1 MMDWVV
7 AINASRDRDLGP
19 FLARRVSGAWI
30 EEPDGP
36 LLTYR
41 CTTAQGSET
50 TLFRRQLADA
60 LAQYLLIY
68 QKRQWLESLAPEV
81 MPAGYGA
88 DMLRAVIDESLRRLH
103 ASALDD
109 RRRLREAS
117 ERLGDFLAESA
128 VIQLDGVRRFLFAD
142 YEQLWL
148 AVLAETLQE
157 WDWQREHE
165 EFIQFLQRCI
175 SRLPGS
181 VVTLAI
187 RFNETGLLILED
199 GDGHRV
205 TPPPGYQ
212 DRMKGFSDDEWIM
225 LVLRMAPR
233 RLVIHDEWLPNAV
246 KEILLGVYGDGFHWC
261 AGCRRCKPPQSFGPT
276 S

>member
-1 MMDWVV
+1 MDWVV

-41 CTTAQGSET
+41 CTTSPGPET

-68 QKRQWLESLAPEV
+68 QKRQWLESLASQV
-81 MPAGYGA
+81 MPDGHGA
-88 DMLRAVIDESLRRLH
+88 DMMRSMIDESLRRLH
-103 ASALDD
+103 ASAVAD
-109 RRRLREAS
+109 RWRLREAR
-117 ERLGDFLAESA
+117 ERLGDFLGESA
-128 VIQLDGVRRFLFAD
+128 VVQLDGVRRFLFAD
-142 YEQLWL
+142 YEELWL
-148 AVLAETLQE
+148 SVLAETLQE

-165 EFIQFLQRCI
+165 EFIQLLQRRL
-175 SRLPGS
+175 SRLPGAL
-181 VVTLAI
+181 VTLAI

-199 GDGHRV
+199 GDGQRV

-212 DRMKGFSDDEWIM
+212 DRMKGFSDDEWIL

-246 KEILLGVYGDGFHWC
+246 KDILRGVYGDGFHWC
-261 AGCRRCKPPQSFGPT
+261 AGCRVCKPPQSFGPT